1 MTKDKAGAARSEI
14 KSNVIRVCMNNYAL
28 EALIMGDI
36 NPHEKI
42 SYDKFIQIMDLC
54 GYDTADFPKNEL
66 CGAVIDENETLRE
79 KDIDYCK
86 KAFYEFHYKM
96 TYFNEIVEEIYSKES
111 SFRQYLD
118 ELFTVFSEIMEI
130 PLSKD
135 ETNAMKDERVEAVD
149 YSFNKFLTAIRKR
162 NLKKGSRV
170 TRYLKNI
177 KQYPIHIKRIVEQ
190 KDGAF
195 TLTED
200 FDSAAYKA
208 AVLGALYFYNSRHK
222 MMFELKTAKWLRLSH
237 V

>member
-1 MTKDKAGAARSEI
+1 M
-14 KSNVIRVCMNNYAL
+14 Y
-28 EALIMGDI
+28 
-36 NPHEKI
+36 
-42 SYDKFIQIMDLC
+42 FC

-66 CGAVIDENETLRE
+66 CGAVIDENETIRE

-118 ELFTVFSEIMEI
+118 ELFPVFCEIMEI